1 MSPVL
6 EENMPKN
13 IPVFSNVALG
23 RPAAQSSVGWGGV
36 AARAVDGNT
45 NKQWGG

>member
-1 MSPVL
+1 MSPDL
-6 EENMPKN
+6 EENTPELT
-13 IPVFSNVALG
+13 NVALG